1 MRMAWPSIQY
11 SMTNIPAHIC
21 MPLPV
26 FFSPKKKKPWPEVA
40 ILENLRNG
48 HAKLQLAALATLVIR
63 DSIPCSAELA
73 HVLEVSFL
81 QARCAR
87 WRRRAHAS
95 VHASQP
101 AGASQPCARRRRR
114 RRRSELASPP
124 GSWTEALGMHV
135 PCFSTSRA
143 SPSSTMTT

>member
-1 MRMAWPSIQY
+1 
-11 SMTNIPAHIC
+11 
-21 MPLPV
+21 
-26 FFSPKKKKPWPEVA
+26 
-40 ILENLRNG
+40 LENLRNG

-73 HVLEVSFL
+73 HVLEVSLL
-81 QARCAR
+81 QARRAR

-135 PCFSTSRA
+135 PCFSTVHGHRLPLSLCVAIAGGSQESELDICTNNIYILLLTRFLAYILSRDRLYL
-143 SPSSTMTT
+143 